1 MLFLYQEVQDMTEE
15 ERKIFDSK
23 SRAELMWLIDEW
35 VRGERDRAMFKR
47 KLFDKIVYED
57 LAEEFD
63 MSTQNA
69 KAIIKKAKEQLL
81 PHCR

>member
-1 MLFLYQEVQDMTEE
+1 MKEE

-35 VRGERDRAMFKR
+35 VRGERDRAMFRR
-47 KLFDKIVYED
+47 KLFDKVTYEE

-63 MSTQNA
+63 MSAQNA
-69 KAIIKKAKEQLL
+69 KSIVTRAKEQLL
-81 PHCR
+81 HHCK